1 MRQEIIDL
9 TADQRVGYGTRYI
22 GTAGE
27 HNATELIL
35 TVPAEMLK
43 TAEYVYV
50 LFDVGDT
57 VFRSVKIPVKGRKK
71 TPPAWIASGAVH
83 IFIDHKVSS
92 HPRVALQV
100 EGWRIGASGK
110 PECVMKTPLLTGL
123 AFRPSASG
131 CSTIPL
137 AAEGTHEH
145 SNLDV
150 LERFGVTEDDKPTF
164 DGVELSQYGGGDL
177 SAIEAEVRRLATVM
191 LTRST
196 LMDILR
202 TCQISED
209 GVLTVALDT
218 GCAEMTE
225 DGCLILDEAVCRN
238 NDGILE
244 VLLWA

>member
-43 TAEYVYV
+43 AAEYVYV

-83 IFIDHKVSS
+83 CFIDQKVSS

-100 EGWRIGASGK
+100 EGWRIGANGR
-110 PECVMKTPLLTGL
+110 PECVMKTPLITGL
-123 AFRPSASG
+123 AFRPSAAG

-150 LERFGVTEDDKPTF
+150 LEKFGESDDGKPTF

-177 SAIEAEVRRLATVM
+177 SAIEAEVQRLAAVM
-191 LTRST
+191 LTRSL

-202 TCQISED
+202 TCQIDEN
-209 GVLTVALDT
+209 GVLIVDLDT
-218 GCAEMTE
+218 VCAEMTE
-225 DGCLILDEAVCRN
+225 DGCLVLDEAVCRN

-244 VLLWA
+244 VLVWA

>member
-9 TADQRVGYGTRYI
+9 SAEQRVGYGTRYI
-22 GTAGE
+22 GTVGE

-35 TVPAEMLK
+35 TVPTELLK
-43 TAEYVYV
+43 AAEYVYV

-57 VFRSVKIPVKGRKK
+57 VFRSAKIPVKSRKK

-83 IFIDHKVSS
+83 CYIDHKVSS

-100 EGWRIGASGK
+100 EGWRIGASGR

-150 LERFGVTEDDKPTF
+150 LERFGATEDDKPTF
-164 DGVELSQYGGGDL
+164 DGIELSQYGGCDL
-177 SAIEAEVRRLATVM
+177 SAIEAEVRRLASAM
-191 LTRST
+191 LTRT
-196 LMDILR
+196 MLMDILR
-202 TCQISED
+202 TCQIDEN
-209 GVLTVALDT
+209 GVLIVNLDT

-225 DGCLILDEAVCRN
+225 DGCLILDEAVCREN
-238 NDGILE
+238 NGVLE
-244 VLLWA
+244 VMLWA

>member
-9 TADQRVGYGTRYI
+9 SGDQRVGHGTRYI
-22 GTAGE
+22 GTVGE
-27 HNATELIL
+27 HNATELVL
-35 TVPAEMLK
+35 TVPTELLK
-43 TAEYVYV
+43 AAEYVVV

-71 TPPAWIASGAVH
+71 TPPAWVANGAVH
-83 IFIDHKVSS
+83 CYIDHKVSS

-100 EGWRIGASGK
+100 EGWRIGANGK
-110 PECVMKTPLLTGL
+110 PECVMKTPLVMGL

-131 CSTIPL
+131 CTTIPL

-150 LERFGVTEDDKPTF
+150 LERFGATEDDKPTF
-164 DGVELSQYGGGDL
+164 DGVELSQIGGVDL
-177 SAIEAEVRRLATVM
+177 SAIEAEVRRLAAAM
-191 LTRST
+191 LTRSM

-202 TCQISED
+202 TCQLVD
-209 GVLTVALDT
+209 GVLTVDLDT
-218 GCAEMTE
+218 GCAEITE
-225 DGCLILDEAVCRN
+225 DGCLVLDEAVCRN

-244 VLLWA
+244 VLIWV

>member
-1 MRQEIIDL
+1 MRQEMIDL
-9 TADQRVGYGTRYI
+9 SGAGCVGHGTRYI
-22 GTAGE
+22 GTCGE

-35 TVPAEMLK
+35 TVTPELLK
-43 TAEYVYV
+43 ASEYVVV

-57 VFRSVKIPVKGRKK
+57 VFRTGRIPVKGRKK

-83 IFIDHKVSS
+83 CYIDRNVSS

-100 EGWRIGASGK
+100 EGWRIGTDGR

-123 AFRPSASG
+123 TFRPSASG

-150 LERFGVTEDDKPTF
+150 LERFGVTDDDKPTF
-164 DGVELSQYGGGDL
+164 DGTELSQIGGVDL
-177 SAIEAEVRRLATVM
+177 SAIEAELARLAAAM
-191 LTRST
+191 LTRQM

-202 TCQISED
+202 TCQLVD
-209 GVLTVALDT
+209 GVLTVELGT

-225 DGCLILDEAVCRN
+225 DGCLVLDEAVCRN

-244 VLLWA
+244 VLIWA

>member
-9 TADQRVGYGTRYI
+9 SGEQRVGHGTRYI
-22 GTAGE
+22 GTVGE
-27 HNATELIL
+27 HNATELVL
-35 TVPAEMLK
+35 TVPPEMLK
-43 TAEYVYV
+43 AAEYVVV

-83 IFIDHKVSS
+83 CFIDHKVSS

-100 EGWRIGASGK
+100 EGWRIGANGR
-110 PECVMKTPLLTGL
+110 PECVMKSPLVTGL
-123 AFRPSASG
+123 AFRPSAAG

-150 LERFGVTEDDKPTF
+150 LERFGATEDDKPTF
-164 DGVELSQYGGGDL
+164 DGVELSQIGGGDY
-177 SAIEAEVRRLATVM
+177 SAIEAEVRRLAASM
-191 LTRST
+191 LTRPM

-202 TCQISED
+202 TCQLVD
-209 GVLTVALDT
+209 GVLTVDLDT

-225 DGCLILDEAVCRN
+225 DGSLVLDEAVCRN

-244 VLLWA
+244 VLIWA

>member
-9 TADQRVGYGTRYI
+9 SGDQRVGHGTRYI
-22 GTAGE
+22 GTVGE
-27 HNATELIL
+27 HNATELVL
-35 TVPAEMLK
+35 TVPTELLK
-43 TAEYVYV
+43 AAEYAVV

-57 VFRSVKIPVKGRKK
+57 VFRSGKIPVKGRKK
-71 TPPAWIASGAVH
+71 TPPAWVVNGAVH
-83 IFIDHKVSS
+83 ILIDHKVSS

-100 EGWRIGASGK
+100 EGWRIGANGR

-137 AAEGTHEH
+137 SAEGTHEH
-145 SNLDV
+145 ANLDV
-150 LERFGVTEDDKPTF
+150 LERFGATEDDKPTF
-164 DGVELSQYGGGDL
+164 DGMELSQIGGVDL
-177 SAIEAEVRRLATVM
+177 SSIEAEIARLAAAM
-191 LTRST
+191 LTRPM

-202 TCQISED
+202 TCQLVD
-209 GVLTVALDT
+209 GVLTVDLNT
-218 GCAEMTE
+218 GCAKMTE
-225 DGCLILDEAVCRN
+225 DGFLVLDEAVCRN

>member
-9 TADQRVGYGTRYI
+9 TAEQRVGYGTRYI

-43 TAEYVYV
+43 AAEYVYV

-100 EGWRIGASGK
+100 EGWRIGVSGK

-202 TCQISED
+202 TCQVDEN

-238 NDGILE
+238 NDGVLE
-244 VLLWA
+244 VLLWV